1 MTAREIIDAGLYD
14 QAVALMDDEIRER
27 VHAETSPC
35 TDEEFLDAYITYHME
50 TFGEPFT
57 I

>member
-1 MTAREIIDAGLYD
+1 MTAKEIIDAGLYD

-35 TDEEFLDAYITYHME
+35 TDEEFLSAYME
-50 TFGEPFT
+50 AHEQAFGEPFE

>member
-27 VHAETSPC
+27 VHAEKSPC
-35 TDEEFLDAYITYHME
+35 TDEEFLSAYMQAHEE
-50 TFGEPFT
+50 TFGEPFRF
-57 I
+57 